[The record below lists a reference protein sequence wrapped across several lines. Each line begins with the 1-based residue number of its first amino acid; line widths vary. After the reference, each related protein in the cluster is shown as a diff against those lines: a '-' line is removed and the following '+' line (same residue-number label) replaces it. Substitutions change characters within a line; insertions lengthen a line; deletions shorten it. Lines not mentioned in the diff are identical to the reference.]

1 MIEISSDR
9 VWVITELFPP
19 EETSTGY
26 IMGEI
31 AYALSSKY
39 KVGVICGP
47 EVYDKNKQVNK
58 TQPHLKNNNLDI
70 NRVESIKENKH
81 SVISRAKKFLII
93 SWRIYKIAKQKIAA
107 DDKAGF
113 YDEMLKAIWG
123 YLSDK
128 LMMPVSELSK
138 ENIAA
143 ELASRQVSE
152 ELISKCVDLLSR
164 CEFARYAPSLSN
176 ATDAKKYYDRAEE
189 LMDELESA
197 IKNQK

>member
-93 SWRIYKIAKQKIAA
+93 SWRIYKIAKQKIQ
-107 DDKAGF
+107 DGDKV
-113 YDEMLKAIWG
+113 
-123 YLSDK
+123 
-128 LMMPVSELSK
+128 LMVTNPFP
-138 ENIAA
+138 
-143 ELASRQVSE
+143 
-152 ELISKCVDLLSR
+152 LILLMGR
-164 CEFARYAPSLSN
+164 LR
-176 ATDAKKYYDRAEE
+176 KKRNFT
-189 LMDELESA
+189 LNLL
-197 IKNQK
+197 